1 MKLAPPEPEEFEPLE
16 AHEPVQ
22 EVEPKQAPAMLPDI
36 SADDV
41 LDLRQRANTWVTSLS
56 ELKPKS
62 PEYTEQ
68 VRAISK
74 VARREITATSS
85 SSSRF
90 LDKSLAQAKSA
101 GGEGHAV
108 TVSKSLVDLRN
119 IVQELQPENNPGLV
133 GRLLR
138 KVPGV
143 KQLQRYFRQY
153 ETNQQQL
160 NTILRALEKGQDALR
175 KDNAALAVE
184 RRTLWE
190 AMIELHKLSGLLS
203 ELDTALV
210 DRIADLNA
218 SGDVEAAQALDH
230 DALFAVRQRHVD
242 VQTQIA
248 VSVQSYLS
256 MDLIQDNNLKL
267 IDGVE
272 RAKTT
277 TMTALRTAIVVAQAL
292 ENQKLVLDQIDA
304 VNSKTSAMIE
314 QTSAMLRDNSAR
326 IQQQAVSSTISL
338 ETLQRAY
345 DNIFTAIDDVERF
358 RANANENFAVTIT
371 NLQSQLERAR
381 PYVERSR
388 ENELQRG
395 EGGPA
400 LLP

>member
-16 AHEPVQ
+16 AHEPVDV
-22 EVEPKQAPAMLPDI
+22 VEPKKAPAMLPDI

-74 VARREITATSS
+74 VARREITATTS

-153 ETNQQQL
+153 ETNQAQL
-160 NTILRALEKGQDALR
+160 NVILRALENGQDALR

-190 AMIELHKLSGLLS
+190 AMIELQKLSGLLS

-218 SGDVEAAQALDH
+218 EGDVEAAQALDH

-304 VNSKTSAMIE
+304 VNSTTSQMIE

-338 ETLQRAY
+338 DTLQRAY
-345 DNIFTAIDDVERF
+345 DNIFTAIDDVEKF